1 MRFACCFADASWIP
15 RESELPRG
23 APRGSSIPTVDHDNA
38 AGSACGS
45 GDCSDRRCR
54 RNCLTDFDGG
64 GIIGILDL
72 LALLASWG
80 PCPDPCLPCTGDL
93 NGDCVVD
100 AFDLAK
106 LLADWCSVAGG
117 NPCGTCGP

>member
-1 MRFACCFADASWIP
+1 MPQVQHVEAVIVP
-15 RESELPRG
+15 
-23 APRGSSIPTVDHDNA
+23 I
-38 AGSACGS
+38 
-45 GDCSDRRCR
+45 GDVGK
-54 RNCLTDFDGG
+54 NCLADFDGG

-72 LALLASWG
+72 LALLANRG

-100 AFDLAK
+100 AFDLGK
-106 LLADWCSVAGG
+106 LLAAWCSALGG